1 MREDAQFVE
10 IVEVVNV
17 DKMKKFIYITADM
30 NDGDY
35 ISELTE
41 ISEERF
47 ELIAPVIDAI
57 VHCPYKTNYPTG
69 YFRAGTLYNQTA
81 EKLYGHLQGFEFFDE
96 LRPVSEYG
104 IHTINEIKVLE
115 VTNIKELL

>member
-1 MREDAQFVE
+1 
-10 IVEVVNV
+10 
-17 DKMKKFIYITADM
+17 MKKFIYITADM

-57 VHCPYKTNYPTG
+57 INYPHENNYITG
-69 YFRAGTLYNQTA
+69 YFCTGNLHDQTA
-81 EKLYGHLQGFEFFDE
+81 EKLYGHLQGFEYFDE
-96 LRPVSEYG
+96 LRPSSEYG
-104 IHTINEIKVLE
+104 IHTIEEIRVLEVINEIKL
-115 VTNIKELL
+115 I